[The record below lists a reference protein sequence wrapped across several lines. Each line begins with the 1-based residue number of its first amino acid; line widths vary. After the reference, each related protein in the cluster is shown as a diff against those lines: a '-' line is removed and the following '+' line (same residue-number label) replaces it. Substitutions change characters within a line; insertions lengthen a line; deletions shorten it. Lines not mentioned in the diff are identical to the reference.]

1 MSVCDDWD
9 EELLIS
15 SDPWSTQGW
24 EPVRKQIYFNLT
36 NIIHQTENTIK
47 KDFFLWT
54 IITGNFCNVRTEWSH
69 KIAPAL
75 WSHDIKLFSC
85 VFLSN
90 CTLLLT
96 DSTDCCSPAP
106 SSLTSIFVKKH
117 KVYQLTRC
125 NLVTYTVTDTHI
137 RVEQRQAKVC
147 FPHSEVHIFFQ
158 RCHLDFKPLVFT
170 TVKTVALKYTSKTE
184 RSQRGWCIASISINY
199 LVLKMPQG

>member
-15 SDPWSTQGW
+15 RDPWSTQGW
-24 EPVRKQIYFNLT
+24 EPVRKQIYFHLT

-54 IITGNFCNVRTEWSH
+54 INTGNFCKIRTEWSH
-69 KIAPAL
+69 ETAPAL
-75 WSHDIKLFSC
+75 WSHDLE
-85 VFLSN
+85 LP
-90 CTLLLT
+90 T

-158 RCHLDFKPLVFT
+158 RCHLDFKPLVLHQWRLWLWNIPA
-170 TVKTVALKYTSKTE
+170 KLS
-184 RSQRGWCIASISINY
+184 
-199 LVLKMPQG
+199 VLSMVDTLPP